1 MQKNIIIILIIAF
14 LLIITGIYFFGNNF
28 SQEPQYQTLAN
39 NSTGTVEKCVYG
51 NNNAEKSIVLITGI
65 HPREKLSIDPVIKA
79 AKEYNNDSV
88 KIIHYKVTVTD
99 KPEDYNVG
107 RFNGEHL
114 IHDYVNPDIM
124 KSDADAVI
132 ISHSHK
138 EGYGEGYYLATPEM
152 DNASVQIAKKV
163 NETSDFNYYPVTGNE
178 TYKSTSAVL
187 VSKPIAQAG
196 YPTFVYEIPEDIT
209 DDTATSKTIELLGLL
224 SKAIS

>member
-1 MQKNIIIILIIAF
+1 MAL

-51 NNNAEKSIVLITGI
+51 NNNAEKTIALITGI

-99 KPEDYNVG
+99 KPDDYNIG
-107 RFNGEHL
+107 RSNGEHL
-114 IHDYVNPDIM
+114 IHDHVNQDIA

-152 DNASVQIAKKV
+152 DNSSVQIAKKV

-178 TYKSTSAVL
+178 SYKSTSAVL
-187 VSKPIAQAG
+187 VSKPIAQSG
-196 YPTFVYEIPEDIT
+196 HPTFVYEIPENIT
-209 DDTATSKTIELLGLL
+209 DDTATSKTVELLGLI
-224 SKAIS
+224 SRAIS